1 MALRLEIVS
10 RHKQSLGERGT
21 KEFGPDGGTIGR
33 SLESDWVLPDGQRY
47 MSSRHASIDFRS
59 GSYYIID
66 TSTNGVYINDA
77 EEPVGRGNPQR
88 LFSGDRVRMG
98 DYEMTVKIDEL
109 DSTREQL
116 ADAEHV
122 DPVDLAMRVETPEP
136 TTYDLVDA
144 YEITGVGIEYL
155 LDEDEAETLNP
166 PLTSKPAG
174 SDDSMPEL
182 SLAEDSGP
190 RRTADATGGQSARSS
205 AGKTSSR
212 PEPQKSRPRSSKKAQ
227 AQAKPTP
234 QHKRASPPAR
244 SAGAA
249 SALDAFFK
257 GAGLAPQRMDDKQ
270 AQLTLHVVGQ
280 LFRETVVGLTENL
293 HLRSAQ
299 KNTLRQPNTTIQPRA
314 NNPLKFSAGVDEA
327 MTHLVFR
334 EESTEYLSAV
344 DSVRDAFRDIKL
356 HQQSVLHALQTAVSK
371 YIARLDPDQL
381 EEKFSNGKRGPL
393 MNAANKLKYWD
404 FYKDLYLVVA
414 QHPTGELP
422 AQFLEE
428 LSRAYEAEMVKA
440 GEAPAEKERKAG

>member
-10 RHKQSLGERGT
+10 RHRQSLGERGI

-47 MSSRHASIDFRS
+47 MSSRHASVDFRS

-88 LFSGDRVRMG
+88 LFNGDRIRMG
-98 DYEMTVKIDEL
+98 DYEMSVTIDEL

-116 ADAEHV
+116 ADTKHV
-122 DPVDLAMRVETPEP
+122 DPVDRAMHVEAPEP

-155 LDEDEAETLNP
+155 LDEDEAQTLNP
-166 PLTSKPAG
+166 PLASNSAG
-174 SDDSMPEL
+174 SSDDTPEL

-190 RRTADATGGQSARSS
+190 RRTSNATPRQTAQSSAAKTSSQPEQRKRRARSS
-205 AGKTSSR
+205 H
-212 PEPQKSRPRSSKKAQ
+212 KAQ
-227 AQAKPTP
+227 AQAKPAP
-234 QHKRASPPAR
+234 RHKQASAPGR

-249 SALDAFFK
+249 TALDAFFK
-257 GAGLAPQRMDDKQ
+257 GAGLAAQRMDDKQ
-270 AQLTLHVVGQ
+270 AQLTLHVLGQ
-280 LFRETVVGLTENL
+280 LFRETIVGLTENL

-299 KNTLRQPNTTIQPRA
+299 KNALRQPNTTIQPRA

-327 MTHLVFR
+327 MTHLIFR
-334 EESTEYLSAV
+334 EESAEYLSAV
-344 DSVRDAFRDIKL
+344 DSVREAFGDVKL
-356 HQQSVLHALQTAVSK
+356 HQQCVLHAIQIAVSK
-371 YIARLDPDQL
+371 YVARLDPDQL
-381 EEKFSNGKRGPL
+381 EEKFSSGKRGPL

-428 LSRAYEAEMVKA
+428 LSRAYEAEMTKA
-440 GEAPAEKERKAG
+440 GEAPAQNKLKAG